1 MTATILKISDRSRTR
16 LSQISSLDNFTTTP
30 DGSIDAAQILA
41 NPAVSI
47 YCLDHE
53 SRQAILVELPPNI
66 DLAQAPFYYQAQ
78 FDHAQRLIAVPY
90 AEFHQ
95 LADQIPLDL
104 ARLIVIHNIGRCGS
118 TLLSNAFNQVDA
130 VISFS
135 EPDVFANFVAL
146 RHEDRSELM
155 RLLQSC
161 LRFTFRPAV
170 VGGASTYSL
179 KFRNQCVDII
189 DLYVEAF
196 PQAKHLF
203 LYRNLMDYLAS
214 LYGLFQRHNPKPR
227 PPVSREEAI
236 SRQAAYYH
244 RDPATLE
251 RFFDPAIDSYTTETY
266 LAVGWLIMLDRYL
279 ALFAQGITPLALRYE
294 DLNTQPERVLAAIFE
309 ACGLPVSGVAQALQ
323 AFERDSQ
330 QNTKLAR
337 GDAQTG
343 NTVELPDALKT
354 QIQTILERQPT
365 IRRADFV
372 LPGTLTFD

>member
-16 LSQISSLDNFTTTP
+16 LSQISSLDNFSTTP
-30 DGSIDAAQILA
+30 DGSIDAAQIVD
-41 NPAVSI
+41 NPNVSL

-53 SRQAILVELPPNI
+53 SRQAIFAELPPGI
-66 DLAQAPFYYQAQ
+66 DLARAPFYYQAQ

-90 AEFHQ
+90 ADFHQ
-95 LADQIPLDL
+95 LADQIPVDDS
-104 ARLIVIHNIGRCGS
+104 RLIVLHNIGRCGS
-118 TLLSNAFNQVDA
+118 TLLSSAFNQVDN

-135 EPDVFANFVAL
+135 EPDVFTNFVAL
-146 RHEDRSELM
+146 RDEDRSELM

-161 LRFTFRPAV
+161 LRFTFRPAA
-170 VGGASTYSL
+170 VGQATTYSL
-179 KFRNQCVDII
+179 KFRNQSADII

-203 LYRNLMDYLAS
+203 LYRNLIDYLAS

-236 SRQAAYYH
+236 SRQAAYYN
-244 RDPATLE
+244 RAPATLE
-251 RFFDPAIDSYTTETY
+251 RFFDPAVDSYSTETY

-279 ALFAQGITPLALRYE
+279 ELFAQGITPLALRYE
-294 DLNTQPERVLAAIFE
+294 DLTAQPERVLAAIFE
-309 ACGLPVSGVAQALQ
+309 ACRLPVSGVAQALE

-354 QIQTILERQPT
+354 RIQAILGRQLV
-365 IRRADFV
+365 INRSDFV